1 LVATVRLLFAR
12 QPASA
17 ISAGLAPAGMMSSP
31 VPLDTSPAP
40 VASAE
45 EPSPPDGWRG
55 DLTALRSEL
64 DRIDDALHEL
74 LMQRARVVEQVAK
87 SGKRSAYRPGR
98 EASILRRLL
107 HRHKGALPPQT
118 IVRLWRELL
127 AGTTAMQGPFAVSV
141 YEPDGD
147 TAFTQAAREHFGAL
161 TPLHAFSRSSQAMAE
176 VSRGLSAV
184 GVLPLPSETNGVRDD
199 WWIAMLQQEQ
209 PRLHIVARLPFW
221 APRPDGAPEVQALVI
236 AGTEPDPSG
245 RDRSL
250 LGLQLD
256 SPLSRGRVTT
266 MLGAAGL
273 AAETVI
279 LSRDSVGHALV
290 EIAGFLT
297 EDDPRLARLNA
308 ALRRPVVLGAY
319 AIPETGAAA

>member
-40 VASAE
+40 AASAE

-64 DRIDDALHEL
+64 DRIDDGLHEL

-245 RDRSL
+245 LDRSL

-266 MLGAAGL
+266 MLAAAGL

-279 LSRDSVGHALV
+279 LSRDSAGHALV

>member
-1 LVATVRLLFAR
+1 
-12 QPASA
+12 
-17 ISAGLAPAGMMSSP
+17 M
-31 VPLDTSPAP
+31 
-40 VASAE
+40 
-45 EPSPPDGWRG
+45 
-55 DLTALRSEL
+55 
-64 DRIDDALHEL
+64 
-74 LMQRARVVEQVAK
+74 
-87 SGKRSAYRPGR
+87 
-98 EASILRRLL
+98 
-107 HRHKGALPPQT
+107 
-118 IVRLWRELL
+118 RLWRELL

-147 TAFTQAAREHFGAL
+147 AAFTQAAREHFGAL

-245 RDRSL
+245 HDRSL
-250 LGLQLD
+250 LGVHLD
-256 SPLSRGRVTT
+256 SPLSRGRVTA
-266 MLGAAGL
+266 MLAAAGL
-273 AAETVI
+273 AAETVV

-297 EDDPRLARLNA
+297 EDDPRLGRLNA

>member
-1 LVATVRLLFAR
+1 
-12 QPASA
+12 
-17 ISAGLAPAGMMSSP
+17 MMSSP
-31 VPLDTSPAP
+31 VPLDTPPAP
-40 VASAE
+40 AASAE

-55 DLTALRSEL
+55 GLSALRSEL

-74 LMQRARVVEQVAK
+74 LMQRGRVVEQVAK
-87 SGKRSAYRPGR
+87 SGKRGAYRPGR
-98 EASILRRLL
+98 EASIIRRLL

-141 YEPDGD
+141 YEPDGGA
-147 TAFTQAAREHFGAL
+147 AFTQAAREHFGAL

-176 VSRGLSAV
+176 VSQGMSAV
-184 GVLPLPSETNGVRDD
+184 GVLPLPSETDGVRDD
-199 WWIAMLQQEQ
+199 WWTTMLHQEQ
-209 PRLHIVARLPFW
+209 PRLHIVGRLPFW
-221 APRPDGAPEVQALVI
+221 APRTDGAPEVQALVI

-245 RDRSL
+245 LDRSL

-256 SPLSRGRVTT
+256 APVSRGRVTA
-266 MLGAAGL
+266 MLAAAGL
-273 AAETVI
+273 AAEAVV
-279 LSRDSVGHALV
+279 LSRDPVAHALV

-297 EDDPRLARLNA
+297 DDDPRLARLDA

>member
-1 LVATVRLLFAR
+1 MVATVRLLFAR

-17 ISAGLAPAGMMSSP
+17 ISAGLAPAGTMSSP

-40 VASAE
+40 AASAE

-55 DLTALRSEL
+55 DLPALRSEL
-64 DRIDDALHEL
+64 DRIDDSLHEL

-147 TAFTQAAREHFGAL
+147 TAFAQAAREHFGAL